1 MQLVHIEADENGKRT
16 FGAQRQDGSIIEI
29 GEWNE
34 VADLHRATASEHLKE
49 ILPVVS
55 RNDPNLIAWLT
66 ISDAA
71 IVAIEE
77 YGWPS
82 TSTNGNTIRAAARR
96 GNFITIKDARGR
108 YRISHR
114 SFVVWLES
122 RK

>member
-1 MQLVHIEADENGKRT
+1 MQLVHIETNEKYKRT
-16 FGAQRQDGSIIEI
+16 FGVQRQDGSIIEI
-29 GEWNE
+29 GEWSE
-34 VADLHRATASEHLKE
+34 VADLHRATSSENLKE
-49 ILPVVS
+49 TLPVVS
-55 RNDPNLIAWLT
+55 RNDPALISWLT
-66 ISDAA
+66 MGDAA

-108 YRISHR
+108 YRINRR